1 MRRRYTGFSRR
12 SQTRSLS
19 DSDEVRDNPL
29 VSILIRT
36 RNRPIFLREAVESV
50 VNQDYRPVE
59 VVVVNDGGDDP
70 SSVLASLG
78 LKGISLRLVNLP
90 KRMGRSFAAN
100 RAFKESSGKYV
111 NFLDDDDILLPNH
124 VSTLVDV
131 LENQH
136 RRVVYTACEMVEME
150 MLPNGTWRQSGGVL
164 KKFSTPFDENRI
176 LFENFIPFMTLMMD
190 REAFYRY
197 LLAYAAVYPDGPVA
211 RHWHDLG
218 TRLDEAIPHQVPFLE
233 VIVPRHVTG
242 EIVQAIQH
250 VMESPCRHH
259 THSTTTCTV

>member
-1 MRRRYTGFSRR
+1 
-12 SQTRSLS
+12 
-19 DSDEVRDNPL
+19 
-29 VSILIRT
+29 
-36 RNRPIFLREAVESV
+36 VESV

-190 REAFYRY
+190 REAFEWAGVIDESFEIYEDWDLIIRLSERYTPLHVPKVTAHYR
-197 LLAYAAVYPDGPVA
+197 VHSEGGVGNA
-211 RHWHDLG
+211 R
-218 TRLDEAIPHQVPFLE
+218 
-233 VIVPRHVTG
+233 TG
-242 EIVQAIQH
+242 EDLWKWTERILSKH
-250 VMESPCRHH
+250 RERL
-259 THSTTTCTV
+259 STDKLTYHLR